1 MSNTFEDFRSNFADV
16 EWQFWCR
23 LCAKDD
29 VRNINIYPEQNQTP
43 VDTNDTLVDF
53 IAEFFKVHIRQN
65 ENLPHWLCAQ
75 CFTSVSALSKF
86 TNQVNRVQSMYNEI
100 QSSGHRKAEDFR
112 VIRENYNLFGYEL
125 FMFDISDT
133 KPSIENIFVAD
144 GPEII
149 EHKSLDSIV
158 KTEVIT
164 DELQSGTFLKDIE
177 FNSEFQDPIGDAVE
191 NHTDEVGSSERLSKS
206 VENSKSEKTSK
217 VYSKIHRLKRRKSSS
232 DEESNVNKHSCNDC
246 ALHFKKSSNYLI
258 HMRKK
263 HGVETPPSIISCPQ
277 CSRTFKSKFNFKRHL
292 KTHRPVAE
300 KKIYPCPQCDRKFQT
315 KDYVFRHIKFV
326 HEEIRPFICEECGE
340 GTHTETTL
348 REHMLKHTDYAPFE
362 CEICK
367 KGFKTQARLKN
378 HMEMHSEHKHICSEC
393 GLELNSR
400 ITLNRHMLVHSDEMR
415 HKCDYCGRE
424 FKRVK
429 ALKSHLILHSG
440 LKPYSCDF
448 CDKTFA
454 HGSNCRSHKRKFHP
468 EEFAAL
474 EASGEKKFTKNIPKL
489 AVLKTVTRTAD
500 NLLPVVCKQSGNFSS
515 GKKPNVQS
523 VVKEKL
529 NTVPTTIALSKRNGP
544 EFLSNVVNSAPCL
557 EITSGMNNET

>member
-1 MSNTFEDFRSNFADV
+1 MSNTFEDFRSNFAET

-29 VRNINIYPEQNQTP
+29 VRNINIYAEQKQTP
-43 VDTNDTLVDF
+43 VDTNELVDF
-53 IAEFFKVHIRQN
+53 IAEFFKIHIRQN

-75 CFTSVSALSKF
+75 CFSSVSTLSKF
-86 TNQVNRVQSMYNEI
+86 TNQVNRVQSMYHEI
-100 QSSGHRKAEDFR
+100 QNSGHRKAEDFR
-112 VIRENYNLFGYEL
+112 VIREKYKLLGYEL
-125 FMFDISDT
+125 YLLNISDT

-144 GPEII
+144 APEII
-149 EHKSLDSIV
+149 EHKSLDSII
-158 KTEVIT
+158 KSEVIT
-164 DELQSGTFLKDIE
+164 DELQSGIFLKDIE

-191 NHTDEVGSSERLSKS
+191 NLSNEVGSSERLSKYNS
-206 VENSKSEKTSK
+206 EFQDPIGAVENHTNKVDSTEFPSNSIKDNNSEVTSK
-217 VYSKIHRLKRRKSSS
+217 VYSKIHRLKKRKSSS
-232 DEESNVNKHSCNDC
+232 DEESNVNKHFCNDC
-246 ALHFKKSSNYLI
+246 TLHFKKSSNYLI

-263 HGVETPPSIISCPQ
+263 HGVETLPSIISCPQ
-277 CSRTFKSKFNFKRHL
+277 CSRTFKSKFNLKRHL
-292 KTHRPVAE
+292 KIHRPVAE

-424 FKRVK
+424 FKRAK
-429 ALKSHLILHSG
+429 TLKTHLILHSG
-440 LKPYSCDF
+440 LKPYSCGF

-454 HGSNCRSHKRKFHP
+454 SGSNCRTHKRKSHP
-468 EEFAAL
+468 EELAAL

-489 AVLKTVTRTAD
+489 AVLKTVTRTAE
-500 NLLPVVCKQSGNFSS
+500 NLLPVVSKQSGNFSF
-515 GKKPNVQS
+515 GKKPKPPS
-523 VVKEKL
+523 SCKD
-529 NTVPTTIALSKRNGP
+529 
-544 EFLSNVVNSAPCL
+544 
-557 EITSGMNNET
+557 ETKQCIENKT